1 MITSD
6 TNIDFLKSPVALKRY
21 KEAIETYN
29 HKYHI
34 TIPTRKGTKIFD
46 HIITNL
52 QENKLI
58 TTNVLPC
65 PTVSEHNAPLIITNI
80 PGIKFPTR
88 TKYIRHIIHFKI
100 NVYMDDFKTLPIA
113 FFYNFE
119 DLNKQLDI
127 LNSIILEC
135 IERHVPSV
143 RTKFTH
149 PPAPWKK

>member
-34 TIPTRKGTKIFD
+34 TIPTRKGTKIID

-58 TTNVLPC
+58 TTNVLPY
-65 PTVSEHNAPLIITNI
+65 PTVTMMHRI
-80 PGIKFPTR
+80 
-88 TKYIRHIIHFKI
+88 
-100 NVYMDDFKTLPIA
+100 
-113 FFYNFE
+113 
-119 DLNKQLDI
+119 
-127 LNSIILEC
+127 
-135 IERHVPSV
+135 
-143 RTKFTH
+143 
-149 PPAPWKK
+149 